1 MQMGRGSRSKPSM
14 VEEEERVRRS
24 PMDGY
29 GWDQRRQTGEIQIF
43 KREAILARFQRR
55 RRGGEVHGGSHSND
69 KMRGEGVEG
78 NVSMA
83 TTMNPGR
90 RPQHQ
95 QEK

>member
-1 MQMGRGSRSKPSM
+1 MGRAGTSGG
-14 VEEEERVRRS
+14 RR
-24 PMDGY
+24 G
-29 GWDQRRQTGEIQIF
+29 GIQIF
-43 KREAILARFQRR
+43 DREAIPARFQRR
-55 RRGGEVHGGSHSND
+55 RRGGGVHGSGHSND
-69 KMRGEGVEG
+69 KMRGEVVGG